1 MAPVNAHRYKK
12 PIAAFS
18 LIESIV
24 ALVLVLLV
32 FFISIHF
39 FVSVKESGF
48 SMQRMSAAS
57 TLEEYIQASFLH
69 KDFSVKKEVVNN
81 WTVSRESSPD
91 AKEAALLQ
99 VRFTVYKRDS
109 LGAPFLTR
117 TFLVG
122 SQTASESFPDA
133 QP

>member
-1 MAPVNAHRYKK
+1 MALLDTHSYKT
-12 PIAAFS
+12 PIRAFS

-48 SMQRMSAAS
+48 SMQRMQAAS

-69 KDFSVKKEVVNN
+69 KDFSVKKEVIDH
-81 WTVSRESSPD
+81 WTVSRESSAD
-91 AKEAALLQ
+91 AKEPALLQ

-117 TFLVG
+117 TFLV
-122 SQTASESFPDA
+122 STQTPPESLPDA